1 MSWAEG
7 REAAMPAGAT
17 GSRQEA
23 LDRVDGMLRALAR
36 DKLLQDDLRNTDVKR
51 ALEHWTGQNRMSQD
65 HADEL
70 MEDNYRIQSVCSRMA
85 ELQSLC
91 KQASIG
97 LPLSH
102 VLAGKGLYDNLDQPG
117 QASAA
122 ATSGSGGNA
131 VDQTGRPTSTSDG
144 SSSGLQRRKGATA
157 KGLHDATAGAE
168 VGTGKE
174 EDEPSWRRA
183 LAEEALRLTF
193 VCLCALVFT
202 LLLKHYR
209 GDDPLGK
216 GLPGQQQTPP
226 SAGEG
231 EL

>member
-23 LDRVDGMLRALAR
+23 LDRVDRMLRALAR

-65 HADEL
+65 DADEL

-102 VLAGKGLYDNLDQPG
+102 VLAGKGLFEKPDQPG

-122 ATSGSGGNA
+122 ATSGGNA
-131 VDQTGRPTSTSDG
+131 ADQTGRPTSTSDG

-157 KGLHDATAGAE
+157 KGLHDATAGVE
-168 VGTGKE
+168 VATGKE